1 MLKTLTLE
9 LRKSNNLLL
18 SKLFPFSTSRL
29 LGQISTQELDSL
41 YYKLLK
47 QLNVD
52 FLIECGAHEATA
64 SLNFVK
70 NGGNSLAI
78 EANPFVFKN
87 ITPKSFDNYVSV
99 NFALSNKK
107 DKVDFYFPIDNNNSG
122 QSTFSPKKGIKYDK
136 IEVNTIE
143 LDELIKQ
150 KGIENQNFAFW
161 IDVEGHQKEVFEGS
175 MGSLQNCR
183 LIKIEV
189 EDVELFTD
197 QKWLVHSVNE
207 FLEKNDFVPVF
218 RDFEYV
224 GQFNIIYVK
233 KIFLEEIIT
242 LVDSSKE
249 NLKKQIGLKKIILF
263 LTKKQ
268 NFLSEIKSIVINLF
282 GAKIGNFL
290 AKSFGS
296 KSSSNFFKN

>member
-1 MLKTLTLE
+1 MLKILTDE
-9 LRKSNNLLL
+9 LRKSNNLFL

-29 LGQISTQELDSL
+29 LGQISTKELDSL
-41 YYKLLK
+41 YHKLLK
-47 QLNVD
+47 QLNVS

-64 SLNFVK
+64 SINFVR

-87 ITPKSFDNYVSV
+87 ITPKSYDNYVSV

-107 DKVDFYFPIDNNNSG
+107 DKLDFFFPIDNNNSG

-143 LDELIKQ
+143 LDKLIQ
-150 KGIENQNFAFW
+150 EKGIEDQIFAFW

-175 MGSLQNCR
+175 MDSLQNCR

-189 EDVELFTD
+189 EDVELFTH
-197 QKWLVHSVNE
+197 QKWLVHNVNE

-224 GQFNIIYVK
+224 GQFNIIYVRK
-233 KIFLEEIIT
+233 NFLEETVT
-242 LVDSSKE
+242 LVSSSKE
-249 NLKKQIGLKKIILF
+249 NLKRQIGLKRIILF
-263 LTKKQ
+263 LTEKQ
-268 NFLSEIKSIVINLF
+268 NLLSEIKAIAINIF
-282 GAKIGNFL
+282 GPKIGNFL

-296 KSSSNFFKN
+296 KSSTNFFRG